1 MGIPL
6 ERERCGV
13 VYGEGLEIPDRLAA
27 LGEEREACVPQV
39 VEPDRGEARLLHE
52 RLEGA
57 VDDVLGIEGRT

>member
-1 MGIPL
+1 M
-6 ERERCGV
+6 
-13 VYGEGLEIPDRLAA
+13 YGEGLEIPDRLAA